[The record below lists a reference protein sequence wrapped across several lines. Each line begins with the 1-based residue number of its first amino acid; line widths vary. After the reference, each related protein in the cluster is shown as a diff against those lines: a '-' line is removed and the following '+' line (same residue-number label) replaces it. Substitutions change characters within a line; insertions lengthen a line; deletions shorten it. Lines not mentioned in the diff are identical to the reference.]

1 MAVVAPRR
9 ATGFLGSPKPE
20 IQPKV
25 EAPMLKALVA
35 SSGICVSCSGTGDA
49 WHPIKSAFPEKCEE
63 CNGAGKK

>member
-1 MAVVAPRR
+1 
-9 ATGFLGSPKPE
+9 
-20 IQPKV
+20 
-25 EAPMLKALVA
+25 MLKALVA